1 MTWRG
6 AVFALLAVPLAGSLQ
21 AQAVESGRITGQFSD
36 AQIAAV
42 RMPALAFDETA
53 EDVEN
58 YEIYCSLH
66 RPETGFDEAYSDIV
80 ECDALSSGVSIYR
93 GADDAAI
100 ASAAIQYGVG
110 PAMIGGAIASVL
122 IDAVVGSAER
132 RKARRLNMRT
142 CMYYKGYDRYGLRK
156 DLWQEFNF
164 DEGNGREDEDD
175 RSRALLMQARVA
187 SSPRPQQ
194 EVLAP

>member
-1 MTWRG
+1 
-6 AVFALLAVPLAGSLQ
+6 
-21 AQAVESGRITGQFSD
+21 
-36 AQIAAV
+36 
-42 RMPALAFDETA
+42 
-53 EDVEN
+53 
-58 YEIYCSLH
+58 
-66 RPETGFDEAYSDIV
+66 
-80 ECDALSSGVSIYR
+80 
-93 GADDAAI
+93 
-100 ASAAIQYGVG
+100 
-110 PAMIGGAIASVL
+110 MIGGAIASVL

>member
-58 YEIYCSLH
+58 YEKYFYFH
-66 RPETGFDEAYSDIV
+66 RPETGFDEAYADIV

>member
-58 YEIYCSLH
+58 YEKYFYFH
-66 RPETGFDEAYSDIV
+66 RPETGFDEAYADIV

-142 CMYYKGYDRYGLRK
+142 CMDYKRYDRYGLRK

>member
-58 YEIYCSLH
+58 YEKYFYFH
-66 RPETGFDEAYSDIV
+66 RPETGFDEAYADIV

-194 EVLAP
+194 EVLAQ

>member
-58 YEIYCSLH
+58 YEKYFYFH
-66 RPETGFDEAYSDIV
+66 RPETGFDEAYADIV

-142 CMYYKGYDRYGLRK
+142 CMYYKAYDRYGLRK